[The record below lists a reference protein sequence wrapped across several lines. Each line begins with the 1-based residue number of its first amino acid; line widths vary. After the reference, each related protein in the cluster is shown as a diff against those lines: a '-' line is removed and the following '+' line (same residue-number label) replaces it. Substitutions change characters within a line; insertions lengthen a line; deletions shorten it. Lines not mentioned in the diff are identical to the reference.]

1 LVVTCNS
8 TPIFPPP
15 GASTINVVV
24 IGRTL
29 DDANLS
35 RSAPGRLNP
44 EHVHY
49 PGKADEKGYGKAPW
63 SFYNSV
69 DA

>member
-1 LVVTCNS
+1 
-8 TPIFPPP
+8 
-15 GASTINVVV
+15 VV
-24 IGRTL
+24 IGRTVE
-29 DDANLS
+29 DANLY

-44 EHVHY
+44 GHVRY
-49 PGKADEKGYGKAPW
+49 PGKAYEKGYGKAPW

>member
-1 LVVTCNS
+1 M
-8 TPIFPPP
+8 
-15 GASTINVVV
+15 V
-24 IGRTL
+24 IGRTVE
-29 DDANLS
+29 DANLS

-44 EHVHY
+44 GHVRN
-49 PGKADEKGYGKAPW
+49 PGKAYGKGYGQESKAPW